1 MKARTIHEPYAW
13 AIFHGL
19 KYYETLPRRT
29 NVRGRVAIHAA
40 KHLPASTV
48 YYFLNE
54 IAKDTIHSGIYTP
67 EWLYMLPRGVVLGT
81 VEIIGCV
88 RVEQIRDNLTML
100 QRAFGD
106 FSDGRYAAILA
117 NPILFARPIPATG
130 QQGWW
135 NFGGDDSAIA

>member
-1 MKARTIHEPYAW
+1 
-13 AIFHGL
+13 
-19 KYYETLPRRT
+19 
-29 NVRGRVAIHAA
+29 
-40 KHLPASTV
+40 
-48 YYFLNE
+48 
-54 IAKDTIHSGIYTP
+54 
-67 EWLYMLPRGVVLGT
+67 MLPRGVVLGT

-106 FSDGRYAAILA
+106 FSDGRYAAVLA
-117 NPILFARPIPATG
+117 NPILFARPVPATG